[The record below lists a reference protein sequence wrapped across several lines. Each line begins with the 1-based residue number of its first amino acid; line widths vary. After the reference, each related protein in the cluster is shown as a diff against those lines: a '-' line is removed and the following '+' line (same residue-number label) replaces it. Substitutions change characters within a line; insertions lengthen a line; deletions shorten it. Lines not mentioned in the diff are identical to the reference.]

1 MVGGLVTQGS
11 KASRP
16 PPHPAG
22 YPVAQIPCEGSIDE
36 AEDTLSYMEGP
47 EAVAEMRDFAR
58 KCGLME
64 IGRFAP
70 LLAEPDFQAGRRLAS
85 PPRQPGVFGR
95 SPIAYSWDASV
106 FVLTAYSLITS
117 LDWRKWAKT
126 AEGAG
131 LLADPARVASADA
144 EQLGHLLTVLIRGE
158 QAVAGTLLD
167 AFTKGLPAAIAR
179 RAAELSSTPKKG
191 TQVAMAFKRSLPQS
205 FLDDL
210 KDGILQPLLERVQQ
224 DETLMLALREKYIN
238 IYYRGGVL
246 FEIKAGAPSRP
257 NSDEQPTYQAKF
269 DENYNRNGG
278 KLPVSIPFPISS
290 SADAGK
296 LAASVAELKFVM
308 DRFLLKGGKPER
320 EFQQLVARENNR
332 SRISKYTD
340 YFVIDIEIAGIL
352 PRTRFDMLAA
362 RWIEPNGRQTG
373 RLVPVLIEMKYGIDA
388 LGGRSGLESH
398 LAQARSVTSD
408 KVAWHHLIKDLEE
421 QLNQLD
427 SLKLLN
433 YNRGVRVKRLEI
445 DRDKP
450 EVVFLL
456 ANYNPASSKLKTFLD
471 AVPENEEQR
480 ADFNLLFFTS
490 CFAGYGMYHESMLE
504 LGEFKTEVN
513 RLHALTRSSSGRD

>member
-11 KASRP
+11 KAWRP

-126 AEGAG
+126 AEGAR

-167 AFTKGLPAAIAR
+167 AFTTGLPAAIAR
-179 RAAELSSTPKKG
+179 RAAELSSTPNKVTSVDMKF
-191 TQVAMAFKRSLPQS
+191 ARSLSKS
-205 FLDDL
+205 FLHDL
-210 KDGILQPLLERVQQ
+210 KGGILQPLLERVQQ
-224 DETLMLALREKYIN
+224 DETLMLALRGSEIN
-238 IYYRGGVL
+238 IYYRGGRV
-246 FEIKAGAPSRP
+246 FAIKARAPSRL
-257 NSDEQPTYQAKF
+257 NSNKKPTYRANF
-269 DENYNRNGG
+269 NERYNKNGG
-278 KLPVSIPFPISS
+278 KLPVTMPFPISS
-290 SADAGK
+290 REDAVK
-296 LAASVAELKFVM
+296 LAASVAELKFIM
-308 DRFLLKGGKPER
+308 DRFLLEGGKPER

-332 SRISKYTD
+332 SRISKDTD
-340 YFVIDIEIAGIL
+340 YFIIDIEIAGIL
-352 PRTRFDMLAA
+352 PGAQFDMLAA
-362 RWIEPNGRQTG
+362 RWLEPNGRQTG
-373 RLVPVLIEMKYGIDA
+373 RLVPVLIEMKYGIHA
-388 LGGRSGLESH
+388 LDGQSGLESH
-398 LAQARSVTSD
+398 LAQARSVTSE
-408 KVAWHHLIKDLEE
+408 KVAWHHLIEDLEE
-421 QLNQLD
+421 QLDQLD
-427 SLKLLN
+427 QMNLLK
-433 YNRGVRVKRLEI
+433 YNRGVKVERLKI
-445 DRDKP
+445 DRGKP

-456 ANYNPASSKLKTFLD
+456 ANYNPASSKLKTFLEG
-471 AVPENEEQR
+471 VPENEEQIS
-480 ADFNLLFFTS
+480 DFNLLFFAS
-490 CFAGYGMYHESMLE
+490 CFAGYGMYHESMLK